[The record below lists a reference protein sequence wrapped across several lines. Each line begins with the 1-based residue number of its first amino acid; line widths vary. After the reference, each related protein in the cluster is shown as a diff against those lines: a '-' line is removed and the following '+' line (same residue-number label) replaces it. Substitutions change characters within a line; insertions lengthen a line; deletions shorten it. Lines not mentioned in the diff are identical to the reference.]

1 MFSGSRKNEN
11 KVEKNGF
18 FLKNGAAVLEQLIL
32 LFDGKCN
39 RIRTYSAEDL
49 KRATDNFD
57 RSRMIHESAGY
68 IMYKGLHED
77 CEISVKKFISPS
89 HYKFMDSLKRISN
102 EAAVAS
108 RMSNHK
114 NVLKLLGCC
123 LETELPM
130 LVYEFPGNG
139 NLSRMLDRDGG
150 EQLPFESRLSIAIE
164 IANAVAYLHHGLS
177 KKFIHRDVHRGQV
190 FLDQDY
196 GAKLF
201 EFQAS
206 IPIPEGETHVDAE
219 VYGTKVFGPPEVLM
233 YGRYTERSDV
243 YDFGILLCDLLIG
256 KRPDRLIWD
265 RENKQLYTLDDLPEL
280 CRRHLEANM
289 SQAENGAQMMECA
302 ELAKRCVK
310 LNADDRPNMIEVAK
324 ALVLIKSIHY

>member
-1 MFSGSRKNEN
+1 MFSGFRNNEN

-39 RIRTYSAEDL
+39 QIRTYSAEDL

-57 RSRMIHESAGY
+57 WSRMIHESWDY
-68 IMYKGLHED
+68 TMYKGLHED

-89 HYKFMDSLKRISN
+89 HYFKDCLKWISN
-102 EAAVAS
+102 EVAVAS
-108 RMSNHK
+108 LMSNHK

-130 LVYEFPGNG
+130 LVYEFPRNG

-150 EQLPFESRLSIAIE
+150 EQLPFETRLRIAIE

-177 KKFIHRDVHRGQV
+177 KTFIHRDIHRGQV

-206 IPIPEGETHVDAE
+206 IPIPEGETHVDGE
-219 VYGTKVFGPPEVLM
+219 VFGTKGFGPPEVM
-233 YGRYTERSDV
+233 MCGRYTERSDV
-243 YDFGILLCDLLIG
+243 YDFGILLCHLLIG
-256 KRPDRLIWD
+256 KRCDRLIWD
-265 RENKQLYTLDDLPEL
+265 PENRQLYISDDLPEL
-280 CRRHLEANM
+280 CKRHLEANM
-289 SQAENGAQMMECA
+289 SQGENRAQMMECA

-310 LNADDRPNMIEVAK
+310 LKADDRPNMIEVAK